1 MENKSNSRKPNM
13 KICNCRGGTESC
25 PLKGQC
31 LQISIIYKASIP
43 TTNNKQIYIGQA
55 GNTFKERFNNH
66 QSSLKHRKFA
76 NSTELSKCVWNLTDS
91 NIQYTLNWSK
101 MASAPT
107 YKPSTGKCN
116 LCNLEKTLILFSKEE
131 LLNSRNEIMNK
142 CRHRNKYLLQ
152 AVT

>member
-1 MENKSNSRKPNM
+1 MFANIFVKWRIFANIRSCKSKMANIRSWENRIFVETLLWYRYNV
-13 KICNCRGGTESC
+13 
-25 PLKGQC
+25 
-31 LQISIIYKASIP
+31 
-43 TTNNKQIYIGQA
+43 QIYVGQA

-66 QSSLKHRKFA
+66 LSSLKHRKFA